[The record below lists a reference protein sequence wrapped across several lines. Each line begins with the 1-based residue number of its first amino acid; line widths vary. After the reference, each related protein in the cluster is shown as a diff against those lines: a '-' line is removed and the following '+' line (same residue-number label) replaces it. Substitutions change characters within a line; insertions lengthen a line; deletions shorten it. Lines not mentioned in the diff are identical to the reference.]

1 MNGEKMKLRHKE
13 KGYVIS
19 VNSKHDRMIV
29 SKDGFVHV
37 AGRGYKGFNKVRPE
51 VINVK
56 FEEIA

>member
-1 MNGEKMKLRHKE
+1 MKLRHKE

-19 VNSKHDRMIV
+19 VISKDDRMVV

-37 AGRGYKGFNKVRPE
+37 AGKGYKGFNKVRPE

-56 FEEIA
+56 FEEVA